1 MKRIQLIFSLL
12 LAIICFDAYSA
23 DSLKV
28 VSWNVFLRPAI
39 LSDNQLDR
47 VQPIAE
53 KITELNPDVIVLQE
67 VFHKKARKKL
77 IASLKSNYP
86 YFTSRGKRSWLG
98 VSSGLLIMSKYP
110 ITHEEFKYFKKAKKA
125 DAIANK
131 GFVTVNLRFKK
142 QNVRILG
149 THLQAGSGKKIKAVR
164 KSQLKQIASNIQ
176 SDSSNWILA
185 GDFNVERSGNEYK
198 TLKALLGTKNQT
210 PCSKLKAS
218 ANFNNHNLYPAEGK
232 PKWID
237 FVLLRS
243 KKWKHRSTKIISPKK
258 GKKMISDHA
267 ILLSTITI

>member
-1 MKRIQLIFSLL
+1 LKITQLIFSLL

-28 VSWNVFLRPAI
+28 ASWNVFLRPAI
-39 LSDNQLDR
+39 LNDNQLER

-53 KITELNPDVIVLQE
+53 KIIELDPDVIVLQE

-77 IASLKSNYP
+77 IASLESHYP
-86 YFTSRGKRSWLG
+86 YFTTRGKRSWLG

-110 ITHEEFKYFKKAKKA
+110 ITHEQFKYFKKAKKA
-125 DAIANK
+125 DAIAKK
-131 GFVTVNLRFKK
+131 GFVTVKLRFKK
-142 QNVRILG
+142 RNVRILG
-149 THLQAGSGKKIKAVR
+149 THLQAGSGKKIKTVR

-185 GDFNVERSGNEYK
+185 GDFNVERNGPEYR
-198 TLKALLGTKNQT
+198 TLKEILGTKNQT

-218 ANFNNHNLYPAEGK
+218 ANFNNHRLYPAEGK

-243 KKWKHRSTKIISPKK
+243 KKWKHHRTIIISPKK

-267 ILLSTITI
+267 ILLSIITI